1 MLTCNY
7 ILPWIWMRNTKSY
20 SIRNLSTSRNNIS
33 SKSLT
38 NSPLTSDELST
49 LTWSKLPPSPTTK
62 AFFQISTFLHG
73 KFRGLHLYLSTN
85 IFKVDEIRI
94 IRVEASL
101 KHKQAVCMRS
111 KMLFTVLKYLFW
123 FQRYSLNQILMK
135 YNEKKISQPICI
147 SQILLILLHR
157 WRATSFL
164 CGYTVYKSLLLLL
177 LLLLLFLFII
187 IDVIIII
194 IIIIN
199 NYSPKWR

>member
-1 MLTCNY
+1 M
-7 ILPWIWMRNTKSY
+7 
-20 SIRNLSTSRNNIS
+20 
-33 SKSLT
+33 
-38 NSPLTSDELST
+38 
-49 LTWSKLPPSPTTK
+49 
-62 AFFQISTFLHG
+62 
-73 KFRGLHLYLSTN
+73 
-85 IFKVDEIRI
+85 DEIRI

-135 YNEKKISQPICI
+135 YNEKRISQPICI

-164 CGYTVYKSLLLLL
+164 CGYTVYKSLLV
-177 LLLLLFLFII
+177 LLLLFLFII

-194 IIIIN
+194 IIIIII
-199 NYSPKWR
+199 NY